1 MMGSYHTFECSS
13 VGEVYY
19 NASLFIIN
27 NEYIKR
33 KHDMLVEQIEK
44 NSLIATYPT
53 DKFKYNKEKNQ
64 FIGNINDLK
73 YKEFFNPIYKDDLTT
88 VGFILKSAKTGKEK
102 VFYHTETIKRN
113 GDIISWVFKDE
124 ETGKITVKLNN
135 Y

>member
-1 MMGSYHTFECSS
+1 
-13 VGEVYY
+13 
-19 NASLFIIN
+19 
-27 NEYIKR
+27 
-33 KHDMLVEQIEK
+33 MLIEQIEK
-44 NSLIATYPT
+44 NPIIATYPT

-64 FIGNINDLK
+64 FVANINDLK

-88 VGFILKSAKTGKEK
+88 VGFILKSTKTGKEK